1 MSSKNKILSKRK
13 KRKNSLLKSMMLI
26 LKTITKIL
34 KISMYNRNSFIL
46 KKLKKNKKSSNRNK
60 KKSKSKRKRKRKSR
74 RNNKSRKKKRNKSR
88 KRKKQNKKK
97 IKRILTTNQTNRC

>member
-60 KKSKSKRKRKRKSR
+60 KKSKRKSKRKSR

>member
-1 MSSKNKILSKRK
+1 
-13 KRKNSLLKSMMLI
+13 MLI
-26 LKTITKIL
+26 QKTITKIL

-60 KKSKSKRKRKRKSR
+60 KKSKSKRKRKSK